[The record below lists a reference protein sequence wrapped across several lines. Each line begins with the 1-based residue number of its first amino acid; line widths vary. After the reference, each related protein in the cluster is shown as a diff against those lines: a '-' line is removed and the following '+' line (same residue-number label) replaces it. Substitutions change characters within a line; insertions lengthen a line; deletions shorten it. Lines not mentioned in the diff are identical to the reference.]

1 MTITI
6 CESLREIGEMACVTT
21 AWSSRGQTLKNNLV
35 STLCL
40 TQCSPP
46 PPPPFEKTL
55 QCTIGF
61 THGKY
66 APEGPEGPT
75 FNSSGQTISSH
86 NFNRMVLIKSF
97 FKICC
102 RTHIMAVEKTVLE
115 RIVGVMKSSF
125 SEFAITIR
133 EHLQVISQL
142 SRLLTTSSVTHS
154 SPVRLREVSASF
166 SSISILPVK

>member
-1 MTITI
+1 M
-6 CESLREIGEMACVTT
+6 
-21 AWSSRGQTLKNNLV
+21 W
-35 STLCL
+35 
-40 TQCSPP
+40 PP

-166 SSISILPVK
+166 SSISILPVKWETRYRMFIELSSQNLKRPHMSHILPGIHSNSIC